1 MHPSRKG
8 VALMRKKKETAP
20 AVDPKKKASEE
31 EDEDDEA
38 GSYTGS
44 MRGQRGPG
52 GAKDFRKPKDTKGT
66 LLRLLNYV
74 VSNKLLL
81 VAVLIMMLISTMA
94 NLAASYF
101 LKPLIDDYIVPYIGE
116 AWNSS
121 CWLALAGELLKLLG
135 VYLLGAV
142 ASYGQGLLMSFL
154 SQRAINKLR
163 KDLFE
168 KLQEMPISYYDVRG
182 NGEIMSRFTNDADNV
197 QIAME
202 QTVTM
207 LISSV
212 LAFVGT
218 IAMMIYLNY
227 ILFLI
232 TLTVLVVD
240 YIIVRKISKKSKT
253 LFKRQQR
260 NLGIVNAYVEE
271 MVEGIKVVKAF
282 NYEEEI
288 KAEFTQKNQA
298 YRDSAMHATYVGMI
312 IMPVLN
318 QVMGICYAITAVVG
332 GLFVINGVSSVGGVA
347 FTIGSLGV
355 YLTYTKQVAM
365 PINQV
370 SNQIV
375 TLLSAVAGAERI
387 FAVMDS
393 PPEVDEGTIT
403 MVPIND
409 QGEEIDDWL
418 TCTGEAWKTEQGLV
432 PLKGHV
438 EIQDICFHYVEGKP
452 VLKHVSVEALP
463 GQKIAF
469 VGSTGAGKT
478 TITNL
483 INRFYDVQEGRI
495 LYDGIDVKDIR
506 KDDLRRSLVVILQD
520 THLFS
525 GTIMENIRY
534 GRLNATDEECIQAA
548 KTANAY
554 NFIMELPD
562 GFQTYITGDGGSLSQ
577 GQRQLLN
584 IARAAV
590 AKPPVLIMDEATS
603 SIDTR
608 TEKEIEK
615 GMDGLMQGRT
625 VFVIAHRLST
635 VRNSDKICVIE
646 AGEIIEFG
654 SHKELLA
661 KGGRYYQ
668 LYTGQHMLE

>member
-1 MHPSRKG
+1 MAKE
-8 VALMRKKKETAP
+8 KETAP
-20 AVDPKKKASEE
+20 AVDTKGKKSTEE
-31 EDEDDEA
+31 EDDEE
-38 GSYTGS
+38 GNYTGS

-52 GAKDFRKPKDTKGT
+52 GAKDFRKPKDTRGT
-66 LLRLLNYV
+66 VLRLLKYV
-74 VSNKLLL
+74 VHNKLLL
-81 VAVLIMMLISTMA
+81 VLVLLMMLV
-94 NLAASYF
+94 ASIVDLRAGYY
-101 LKPLIDDYIVPYIGE
+101 LKPLIDDCIIPVVKDPSIG
-116 AWNSS
+116 WHP
-121 CWLALAGELLKLLG
+121 LAVQLMKLLG
-135 VYLLGAV
+135 LYVFGAA

-163 KDLFE
+163 GDLFD
-168 KLQEMPISYYDVRG
+168 KLQEMPISYYDANG

-197 QIAME
+197 QMAME

-207 LISSV
+207 MISSV
-212 LAFVGT
+212 INFVGT
-218 IAMMIYLNY
+218 IALMIYLNW

-232 TLTVLVVD
+232 VAAFMAVD
-240 YIIVRKISKKSKT
+240 YVIVRKISKKSKV
-253 LFKRQQR
+253 LYKAQQR
-260 NLGIVNAYVEE
+260 NLGRVNAYVEE

-288 KAEFTQKNQA
+288 KTEFTGKDTA
-298 YRDSAMHATYVGMI
+298 YRDAAMNATFVGMI

-318 QVMGICYAITAVVG
+318 QVMGICYAVTAVIG
-332 GLFVINGVSSVGGVA
+332 GLFVIATLSTGAAIGGVV
-347 FTIGSLGV
+347 FTIGSLGT
-355 YLTYTKQVAM
+355 YLNYTKRVAM

-370 SNQIV
+370 SQQMV

-393 PPEVDEGTIT
+393 EPEIDQGGIT
-403 MVPIND
+403 MVPVDENGNQVD
-409 QGEEIDDWL
+409 SWL
-418 TCTGEAWKTEQGLV
+418 TNKGEAWKKEDGTLV
-432 PLKGHV
+432 PLRGHV
-438 EIQDICFHYVEGKP
+438 QIQDICFHYVEGKE
-452 VLKHVSVEALP
+452 VLKHVTVEALP
-463 GQKIAF
+463 GQKVAF

-548 KTANAY
+548 KRANAY
-554 NFIMELPD
+554 NFIMSLPD
-562 GFQTYITGDGGSLSQ
+562 GFDTYITGDGSSLSQ

-615 GMDGLMQGRT
+615 GMDGLMHGKT

-646 AGEIIEFG
+646 AGEIIEYG

-661 KGGRYYQ
+661 KGGRYYE

>member
-1 MHPSRKG
+1 MHLSRKG
-8 VALMRKKKETAP
+8 AVWMAKKKDTAP
-20 AVDPKKKASEE
+20 KVDTKGKKKKN
-31 EDEDDEA
+31 EDEDDEE

-74 VSNKLLL
+74 VANKALLI
-81 VAVLIMMLISTMA
+81 AVLVMMLISTLA
-94 NLAASYF
+94 NLGAGYF

-116 AWNSS
+116 SWNSH
-121 CWLALAGELLKLLG
+121 CWMALAGELMKLLG
-135 VYLLGAV
+135 VYILGAA

-163 KDLFE
+163 KDLFD
-168 KLQEMPISYYDVRG
+168 KLQEMPISYYDAHG

-197 QIAME
+197 QMAME
-202 QTVTM
+202 QTITM

-212 LAFVGT
+212 LTFVGT
-218 IAMMIYLNY
+218 VAMLIYLNY
-227 ILFLI
+227 ILFI
-232 TLTVLVVD
+232 IAVVVLVVD
-240 YIIVRKISKKSKT
+240 YIIVQKISKKSKK
-253 LFKRQQR
+253 LYRKQQK
-260 NLGIVNAYVEE
+260 NLGQVNAYVEE

-288 KAEFTQKNQA
+288 KEEFTEKNIA
-298 YRDSAMHATYVGMI
+298 YRDAAMDATYVGMI

-318 QVMGICYAITAVVG
+318 QVMGICYAVTAVMG
-332 GLFVINGVSSVGGVA
+332 GLFVINGTAFGGVA

-355 YLTYTKQVAM
+355 FLNYTKQVAM

-370 SNQIV
+370 SQQIV

-387 FAVMDS
+387 FAVMDAE
-393 PPEVDEGTIT
+393 PEVDDGTIT
-403 MVPIND
+403 MVPVDEKGN
-409 QGEEIDDWL
+409 EVSDWL
-418 TCTGEAWKTEQGLV
+418 TCSGEAWKTENGLV

-438 EIQDICFHYVEGKP
+438 QVQDISFHYVEGKP

-483 INRFYDVQEGRI
+483 INRFYDVQEGCI
-495 LYDGIDVKDIR
+495 LYDGINVKDIK

-548 KTANAY
+548 KRANAY
-554 NFIMELPD
+554 HFIMSLPE

-615 GMDGLMQGRT
+615 GLDGLMHGKT
-625 VFVIAHRLST
+625 VFIIAHRLST
-635 VRNSDKICVIE
+635 VRNSDKIAVIE
-646 AGEIIEFG
+646 AGEVVEFG
-654 SHKELLA
+654 NHKELLA
-661 KGGRYYQ
+661 KGGRYYE

>member
-1 MHPSRKG
+1 MS
-8 VALMRKKKETAP
+8 KKKETAP
-20 AVDPKKKASEE
+20 AVDTKKKSSQEE
-31 EDEDDEA
+31 EDDDD

-52 GAKDFRKPKDTKGT
+52 AAKDFRKPKDTKGT
-66 LLRLLNYV
+66 MLRLLDYV

-81 VAVLIMMLISTMA
+81 IAVLCTMLISTLA

-121 CWLALAGELLKLLG
+121 CWLALGKELLKLLA
-135 VYLLGAV
+135 VYLLGAA

-163 KDLFE
+163 KDLFD
-168 KLQEMPISYYDVRG
+168 KLQEMPISYYDANG

-197 QIAME
+197 QMAME
-202 QTVTM
+202 QTVTT

-212 LAFVGT
+212 LTFVGT
-218 IAMMIYLNY
+218 VAMMIYLNY
-227 ILFLI
+227 ILFII
-232 TLTVLVVD
+232 TLAVLVVD
-240 YIIVRKISKKSKT
+240 YFIVTKISKKSKK
-253 LFKRQQR
+253 LFKKQQK
-260 NLGIVNAYVEE
+260 NLGLVNAYVEE

-282 NYEEEI
+282 SYEEHI
-288 KAEFTQKNQA
+288 KEEFTEKNQA
-298 YRDSAMHATYVGMI
+298 YRDSAMEATYIGMI
-312 IMPVLN
+312 IMPILN
-318 QVMGICYAITAVVG
+318 QVMGICYAVTAVVG
-332 GLFVINGVSSVGGVA
+332 GLFVLNGVASVGGAA

-355 YLTYTKQVAM
+355 YLTYTKQVAQ

-370 SNQIV
+370 SQQVV

-393 PPEVDEGTIT
+393 EPEVDEGKIT
-403 MVPIND
+403 MVPVDEN
-409 QGEEIDDWL
+409 GKEMTDWL
-418 TCTGEAWKTEQGLV
+418 TCKGEAWKTTDGKLV

-438 EIQDICFHYVEGKP
+438 QIQDICFHYVEGKP

-554 NFIMELPD
+554 NFIMSLPD

-615 GMDGLMQGRT
+615 GMDGLMEGRT

-635 VRNSDKICVIE
+635 VRNSDKIAVIE

-654 SHKELLA
+654 NHKELLA
-661 KGGRYYQ
+661 KGGRYYE